1 MTFRRFLL
9 SKTIFRVKQEDFVD
23 LVKRLQQPA
32 LHRVCKKQH
41 DRSERCSAMIETT
54 FCITAQAGSSLVL
67 DIPIKATALAETELL
82 DFFG

>member
-1 MTFRRFLL
+1 
-9 SKTIFRVKQEDFVD
+9 
-23 LVKRLQQPA
+23 
-32 LHRVCKKQH
+32 
-41 DRSERCSAMIETT
+41 MIETT